1 MKYLLDTNI
10 VSELRKKLPDPRIVK
25 WIEDVPSDQVYL
37 SCIAIGDLRSGAL
50 KKAKQDKI
58 AGKLLI
64 KWIDGLISS
73 YEDQIVLIDL
83 EICKKWAE
91 LLTIDSANAID
102 SLLLAQAFTN
112 NMVLVTRNIK
122 HFKMFGAKC
131 LNPLGE
137 QNV

>member
-1 MKYLLDTNI
+1 MKYVLDTNI
-10 VSELRKKLPDPRIVK
+10 VSELRKKLPDPRVVK
-25 WIEDVPSDQVYL
+25 WMEDVPSDQVYL
-37 SCIAIGDLRSGAL
+37 SCIAIGDLRSEAL

-64 KWIDGLISS
+64 KWIDELINS

-91 LLTIDSANAID
+91 LLTIDS
-102 SLLLAQAFTN
+102 LLLAQAFTN
-112 NMVLVTRNIK
+112 NMVLVTNNIK
-122 HFKMFGAKC
+122 HFKMFGAKY

-137 QNV
+137 ENV

>member
-10 VSELRKKLPDPRIVK
+10 VSELRKKLPDPRVIK
-25 WIEDVPSDQVYL
+25 WMEDVPSDQVYL
-37 SCIAIGDLRSGAL
+37 SCIAIGDLRSEAL

-64 KWIDGLISS
+64 KWIDELINS

-122 HFKMFGAKC
+122 HLKMFCTKC
-131 LNPLGE
+131 PNPFGVE
-137 QNV
+137 NV

>member
-1 MKYLLDTNI
+1 
-10 VSELRKKLPDPRIVK
+10 
-25 WIEDVPSDQVYL
+25 L
-37 SCIAIGDLRSGAL
+37 SCIAIGDLRSEAL

-64 KWIDGLISS
+64 KWIDELINS

-91 LLTIDSANAID
+91 LLTIDS
-102 SLLLAQAFTN
+102 LLLAQAFTN
-112 NMVLVTRNIK
+112 NMVLVTNNIK
-122 HFKMFGAKC
+122 HFKMFGAKY

-137 QNV
+137 ENV

>member
-10 VSELRKKLPDPRIVK
+10 VSELRKKLPDPRVVK
-25 WIEDVPSDQVYL
+25 WMEDVPSDQVYL
-37 SCIAIGDLRSGAL
+37 SCIAIGDLRSEAL

-64 KWIDGLISS
+64 KWIDELINS

-91 LLTIDSANAID
+91 LLTIDSF
-102 SLLLAQAFTN
+102 LLAQALTS
-112 NMVLVTRNIK
+112 NMVLVTNNIK
-122 HFKMFGAKC
+122 HFKMFGTKC
-131 LNPLGE
+131 LNPFGE
-137 QNV
+137 EDVQ

>member
-10 VSELRKKLPDPRIVK
+10 VSELRKKLPDPRVVK
-25 WIEDVPSDQVYL
+25 WMEDVPSDQVYL
-37 SCIAIGDLRSGAL
+37 SCIAIGDLRSEAL

-64 KWIDGLISS
+64 KWIDELINS

-91 LLTIDSANAID
+91 LLTIDS
-102 SLLLAQAFTN
+102 LLLAQAFTN

-122 HFKMFGAKC
+122 HLKMFCTKC
-131 LNPLGE
+131 LNPFGVE
-137 QNV
+137 NV